1 MMRRSLVGVLA
12 IGVVVS
18 VGTHVLAITE
28 FKKAFKEK
36 YADPSPSE
44 EFKAAVRKAGCFVC
58 HEKGEEKDVR
68 NAFGAEL
75 AKLIEGDVEQRL
87 KTATDQGTR
96 KEEIAKLLTELEAA
110 FPKVEEVKTESGET
124 YGERIKAGKLPL
136 EAK

>member
-1 MMRRSLVGVLA
+1 MAYRLACGLLALGMMVAAGGSAYG
-12 IGVVVS
+12 
-18 VGTHVLAITE
+18 ITE

-36 YADPSPSE
+36 YADPSSSE

-87 KTATDQGTR
+87 KDATDQGTR
-96 KEEIAKLLTELEAA
+96 KEEIAKLLTELDAA
-110 FPKVEEVKTESGET
+110 FPQVETVKDASGET
-124 YGERIKAGKLPL
+124 YGDRIKAGKLPY